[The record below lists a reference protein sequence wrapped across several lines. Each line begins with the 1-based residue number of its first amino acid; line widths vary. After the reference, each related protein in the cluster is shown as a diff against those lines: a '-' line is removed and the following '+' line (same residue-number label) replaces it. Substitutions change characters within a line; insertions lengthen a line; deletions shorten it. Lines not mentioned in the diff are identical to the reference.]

1 MSAPV
6 ERAARAVMA
15 LQAAGLAVGVVTQA
29 LIAHRFGTSRDLGLY
44 TVAVALVSFFADWF
58 LRDAVLMALVP
69 PLRALLTGGGGD
81 AEAARARTVAVTFIA
96 GTALISAALAVASTS
111 VVRALAPGF
120 GAAEVERAAHLLR
133 ALLPALPL
141 AVIGS
146 CLHAELQARER
157 FALPSAANVAR
168 SAVLAVAVVAG
179 EPWLGIFALPAGVV
193 GGHLLAVWLLRDAG
207 PAVWGWLVQP
217 LRDRSPRAWLGE
229 LVPVGGM
236 LALGAAG
243 HVNLLTDRWFASRLP
258 AEALAQLGYAERFRF
273 PIMAL
278 FALSVSGPALTYL
291 SEAAAQRDWD
301 GARRTIAAAAA
312 LVARTALPALVVM
325 TIVRGE
331 LVAVWLERGEFSAAD
346 TAEVA
351 AVLGCLIPAFAINAF
366 SPLLIAAFF
375 ALGQTRP
382 LLVIVAIEMV
392 GNVVLD
398 ALWVGPFGLRGIA
411 FATSVA
417 TVVANLVLWRLLLA
431 QLGGVG
437 EVAWRRPAAT
447 VAMLLVVAA
456 VARSALGATSGA
468 GAVTRLA
475 AVGFASAAVLVGA
488 RLVARGR
495 PSAAVAGAGTAVGE
509 R

>member
-15 LQAAGLAVGVVTQA
+15 LQAAGLAIGVVTQA
-29 LIAHRFGTSRDLGLY
+29 LIAHHFGTSRDLGLY
-44 TVAVALVSFFADWF
+44 TVAVALVSFLADWF

-69 PLRALLTGGGGD
+69 PLRALRTGGGGD
-81 AEAARARTVAVTFIA
+81 ADAARARTVAVAF
-96 GTALISAALAVASTS
+96 GVGALIVSAALAVASDA

-120 GAAEVERAAHLLR
+120 GADEVARAAHLLR

-146 CLHAELQARER
+146 CLQAELQAEAR
-157 FALPSAANVAR
+157 FALPTAATIAR
-168 SAVLAVAVVAG
+168 SAVLAVVVLLGA
-179 EPWLGIFALPAGVV
+179 PWLGIFALPIGVV
-193 GGHLLAVWLLRDAG
+193 GGHVLAVALQREAAPSVWAWLT
-207 PAVWGWLVQP
+207 QP
-217 LRDRSPRAWLGE
+217 LRARSPRVWLTE
-229 LVPVGGM
+229 LIPVGGM

-258 AEALAQLGYAERFRF
+258 AEALARLGYAERFRF

-291 SEAAAQRDWD
+291 SEAAAQRDWTA
-301 GARRTIAAAAA
+301 ARRTLASAAG

-325 TIVRGE
+325 MVVRGE

-351 AVLGCLIPAFAINAF
+351 SILGCLIPAFAVNAF

-382 LLVIVAIEMV
+382 LLVVVALEML
-392 GNVVLD
+392 GNVALD
-398 ALWVGPFGLRGIA
+398 ALWVGRFGLQGVA
-411 FATSVA
+411 FAT
-417 TVVANLVLWRLLLA
+417 TV
-431 QLGGVG
+431 
-437 EVAWRRPAAT
+437 
-447 VAMLLVVAA
+447 
-456 VARSALGATSGA
+456 
-468 GAVTRLA
+468 
-475 AVGFASAAVLVGA
+475 
-488 RLVARGR
+488 
-495 PSAAVAGAGTAVGE
+495 
-509 R
+509 

>member
-15 LQAAGLAVGVVTQA
+15 LLAAGLVIGVATQA
-29 LIAHRFGTSRDLGLY
+29 LVAHRFGTSRDLGLY
-44 TVAVALVSFFADWF
+44 TVAVALVSFVADWF

-69 PLRALLTGGGGD
+69 PLRALATGGGGD
-81 AEAARARTVAVTFIA
+81 ADAARARTVAVTFVSGA
-96 GTALISAALAVASTS
+96 VVVAVALASASRG

-120 GAAEVERAAHLLR
+120 EPDEVVRAAHLLR
-133 ALLPALPL
+133 VLVPALPL

-146 CLHAELQARER
+146 LMQAELQAQAR
-157 FALPSAANVAR
+157 FTLPTAATIAR
-168 SAVLAVAVVAG
+168 SAVLAAAVLVG
-179 EPWLGIFALPAGVV
+179 GPWLGIFALPLGVV
-193 GGHLLAVWLLRDAG
+193 GGHALALALMRDAG
-207 PAVWGWLVQP
+207 ANVRAWLTQP
-217 LRDRSPRAWLGE
+217 LRERSPRVWLTE

-258 AEALAQLGYAERFRF
+258 TEALAQLGYAERFRF

-291 SEAAAQRDWD
+291 SEAAAARDWD
-301 GARRTIAAAAA
+301 GARRTLSSAAG

-325 TIVRGE
+325 TVVRGE
-331 LVAVWLERGEFSAAD
+331 LVAVWLERGQFSAAD

-351 AVLGCLIPAFAINAF
+351 SVLGCLIPAFAINAF

-382 LLVIVAIEMV
+382 LLVIVAFEMLA
-392 GNVVLD
+392 NVALD
-398 ALWVGPFGLRGIA
+398 ALWVGRFGLPGLA
-411 FATSVA
+411 AATSVA
-417 TVVANLVLWRLLLA
+417 TVVANVVLWRLLLG
-431 QLGGVG
+431 QLGGPG
-437 EVAWRRPAAT
+437 RIAWRRPVAILAGLT
-447 VAMLLVVAA
+447 VLAA
-456 VARSALGATSGA
+456 VAR
-468 GAVTRLA
+468 AVLDA
-475 AVGFASAAVLVGA
+475 AVGWSAPA
-488 RLVARGR
+488 RLVMVALAC
-495 PSAAVAGAGTAVGE
+495 AAVMAAGHAARRRARRPGAAADGSASE